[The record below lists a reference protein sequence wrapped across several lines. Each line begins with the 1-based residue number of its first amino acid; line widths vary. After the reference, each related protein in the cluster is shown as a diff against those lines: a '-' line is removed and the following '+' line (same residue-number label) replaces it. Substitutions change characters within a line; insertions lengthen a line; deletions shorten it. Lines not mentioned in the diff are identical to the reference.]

1 MPNLDQAK
9 KALRQDK
16 RRRVFNDAWRAKLR
30 AGYKA
35 MRLAVA
41 EGDKKKAEATYVDV
55 SSVLDRAAKRNIIH
69 PNKAA
74 RKKSRLAQAVAK
86 LGSK

>member
-9 KALRQDK
+9 KALRADK

-35 MRLAVA
+35 LRLAVA
-41 EGDKKKAEATYVDV
+41 AGDKKKAETTYIDV
-55 SSVLDRAAKRNIIH
+55 ASILDRAAKRNVIH

-74 RKKSRLAQAVAK
+74 RKKSRLAQTVAK
-86 LGSK
+86 IGA